1 MLQLA
6 TSPQVSPGVGP
17 RNLSNVPEVD
27 EISLVWTGNGILCS
41 KISETAD
48 LVELNQS
55 LNFALW
61 GTVRNGY
68 RERPTVK
75 MTPPTIVQNFG
86 ILEEFWRRKQGFIS
100 NWLRILS
107 KSIWRGG
114 KMGRGKW
121 YLDTSDKNCCY
132 MGCMRPKHKRFSSA
146 VSSDT

>member
-55 LNFALW
+55 LNF
-61 GTVRNGY
+61 
-68 RERPTVK
+68 
-75 MTPPTIVQNFG
+75 
-86 ILEEFWRRKQGFIS
+86 
-100 NWLRILS
+100 
-107 KSIWRGG
+107 
-114 KMGRGKW
+114 
-121 YLDTSDKNCCY
+121 
-132 MGCMRPKHKRFSSA
+132 GC
-146 VSSDT
+146 

>member
-1 MLQLA
+1 MM
-6 TSPQVSPGVGP
+6 
-17 RNLSNVPEVD
+17 
-27 EISLVWTGNGILCS
+27 GILGPYS
-41 KISETAD
+41 PFLVGGSGLSFRGGVKIASGGRVPSGPFREGRPP
-48 LVELNQS
+48 
-55 LNFALW
+55 LW

-68 RERPTVK
+68 RERPTLK
-75 MTPPTIVQNFG
+75 MTHPTIVQYFG
-86 ILEEFWRRKQGFIS
+86 ILEEFWRRKQGFSS

-132 MGCMRPKHKRFSSA
+132 MGCMRPRHKRFSSA

>member
-1 MLQLA
+1 MKNQEMQKKPKPKCVRVLSIPKMLLQCSQA
-6 TSPQVSPGVGP
+6 IKKQ
-17 RNLSNVPEVD
+17 
-27 EISLVWTGNGILCS
+27 GNKESAL
-41 KISETAD
+41 EP
-48 LVELNQS
+48 LNS
-55 LNFALW
+55 ALW

-68 RERPTVK
+68 RERPTLK

-132 MGCMRPKHKRFSSA
+132 MGCIRPRHKRFSSA
-146 VSSDT
+146 VSSDTQEEVHMPKSP